1 MILSRKYNE
10 AMDKI
15 AVSDELKEKIMKAA
29 EMRGESAPK
38 SARSNVFP
46 LRRAAGWAACLV
58 LCAATA
64 AVVKSRT
71 GADIVPPP
79 EVVTAPD
86 DGERNVP
93 RGNADGSET
102 QQNVPAE
109 NDVHSAQLQPQGKD
123 TAEGSENAR
132 NNADVPSAKPDVPH
146 GASSAKSDIPQGTQG
161 EVSAK
166 PDIPQGSG
174 SETQGSGESVQNPQ
188 GSENAEGSQT
198 PGGADSPDE
207 TEPPLMQGAGSGLF
221 EDMRDIDAVRQTLGY
236 SFKLPHFMPDGFRAE
251 SVSLLF
257 GSLVQLTYSDGE
269 STIFFRT
276 EKTEDDISGD
286 YNIYETVERAE
297 IGGAE
302 ITLKGRDGKFFT
314 AVWNDGCAYSLYCA
328 EGLGKE
334 TILEIAESVAE

>member
-1 MILSRKYNE
+1 MSRKYNE

-15 AVSDELKEKIMKAA
+15 AVSDELKEKIMKSA
-29 EMRGESAPK
+29 EMRGEAKPK

-93 RGNADGSET
+93 QGNADGSET
-102 QQNVPAE
+102 QQNVPTGSSE
-109 NDVHSAQLQPQGKD
+109 QLQPQGKD

-132 NNADVPSAKPDVPH
+132 NNADVPSAKPDVPQ
-146 GASSAKSDIPQGTQG
+146 GVSSPKSDIPQDA
-161 EVSAK
+161 VSAK
-166 PDIPQGSG
+166 PDIPQDSG
-174 SETQGSGESVQNPQ
+174 GETQGSSESAQNPQ
-188 GSENAEGSQT
+188 GEENVPPTDNDG
-198 PGGADSPDE
+198 DSPE
-207 TEPPLMQGAGSGLF
+207 FAVPPPLMSGGNESGLF

-236 SFKLPHFMPDGFRAE
+236 SFKLPHFMPDGFKAE

-257 GSLVQLTYSDGE
+257 GGLVQLTYSDGE

-276 EKTEDDISGD
+276 EKTDEDISGD
-286 YNIYETVERAE
+286 YNIYETVESAE

-314 AVWNDGCAYSLYCA
+314 AVWNDGCAYSLFCA

-334 TILEIAESVAE
+334 TMLEIAESVSE